1 MKPKNPDFPVHKN
14 LSSFFSIPSA
24 TYENSQI
31 ILHNARLLSY
41 QEKENAPNMSTPA
54 ANDPTFY
61 SSILYAARD
70 FIRPGEDEE
79 YARTLNSL
87 LDELTPEGPLEQT
100 FALEIVGATWRLRRC
115 RLVEDAFASIDNLNF
130 DAMTDD
136 RTEKQQKTID
146 RARAQ
151 SHLIIRRSIAEL
163 RKLQTNRTIR
173 QQRTGDEIP
182 VLTDLK
188 QVAIVLKTRNQANS
202 KNPGTRPKTEAGRI
216 KWDVVWVPDF
226 DHSTAVKC
234 PCGSTAYFEYCC
246 GKKAA

>member
-1 MKPKNPDFPVHKN
+1 
-14 LSSFFSIPSA
+14 
-24 TYENSQI
+24 
-31 ILHNARLLSY
+31 
-41 QEKENAPNMSTPA
+41 MSTLNEDAVNTPKSSTSPKSKPGDPA
-54 ANDPTFY
+54 FY

-79 YARTLNSL
+79 YARTLNAL
-87 LDELTPEGPLEQT
+87 MDELTPEGPLEQT

-115 RLVEDAFASIDNLNF
+115 RLVEDAFSSIDNLNF

-173 QQRTGDEIP
+173 QNLRDDDIP
-182 VLTDLK
+182 SLTDMK
-188 QVAIVLKTRNQANS
+188 QVAIVLKIQNQANS
-202 KNPGTRPKTEAGRI
+202 KKPGPKPKTDAGRI
-216 KWDVVWVPDF
+216 WEVVWVPGF

-246 GKKAA
+246 GKAA